1 MFISKKKYDAELA
14 NARESAYT
22 EARSLNKTDVRTTA
36 GVSAVGAGVVV
47 SAILGL
53 TMGRKI
59 KNLEKNCVIAEE
71 AVNRSFSRLV
81 TLTYSEDEEVKEAV
95 HQEIRHMIDVS
106 KCPDKEKYIASNIQM
121 TLNDLFLSPEKLLMK
136 NK

>member
-14 NARESAYT
+14 TARESAYT